1 MVQCKA
7 CGEWYDETIASGI
20 CPHCGHIEE
29 TKLAPEEEKIV
40 DPRWLPSGTLLNGR
54 YEILE
59 VIGAGGFGVTY
70 KAWDR
75 KNAVPKAIKEYFQQG
90 VVNRIP
96 GTTEV
101 LISAPK
107 QREEFEYGKKRL
119 IDEAKIVAKFQ
130 SPSIVRVDGYFEENN
145 TSYMIME
152 YLALDTL
159 EDYIVKRKQVLTPA
173 QAIKIGVNICEA
185 LSEIHQAGVI
195 HRDIAPDNIFVTAD
209 GSVKII
215 DFGSA
220 RLSREDTNERLIVA
234 KPGFAPPEQYEK
246 IDLSND
252 KQKAWT
258 DIYALG
264 ATLYLALTGI
274 VPTESSNRKTDMD
287 KNEDSVKDPAI
298 INQNIPE
305 FLNNTIMTAMA
316 VDIHERFQTVDE
328 MKQALLQQKK
338 VEPLPIVR
346 RRKKVRRTA
355 GIAGGLIAAVVLTLI
370 GTRWYQS
377 KRADAVIPPSHISVW
392 YSISDNED
400 AANRK
405 NDVME
410 TIIAGL
416 DEGETFQNVD
426 VELRA
431 IPEDTYQEELERAS
445 ESGQMPTLFESTN
458 CSDEVMAKTEDITG
472 VVNRINPDLTLFIA
486 DYSKEI
492 EATHQ
497 LPTGLNLPV
506 IYVNKSQMK
515 DCPDVA
521 SVSSMEELVELC
533 GGDMK
538 DKSFSLNPEYANAF
552 DEMFQDFSSYSSN
565 FEGYTER
572 DFFGRKTVALFSDT
586 SEYFNVRRAIDDHV
600 VMIFVNSDRVVCHFA
615 NYWSIGDC
623 SEEELMAAKSLW
635 AYFMLNYP
643 QDIYYS
649 HDSQLPGIPLEKD
662 ALSAYTDVNPVFKGM
677 FDDTGRYVFETVD

>member
-29 TKLAPEEEKIV
+29 TKLAPEEEKFV

-287 KNEDSVKDPAI
+287 KNEDSVKDPAT

-316 VDIHERFQTVDE
+316 VDIHERFQTADE

-355 GIAGGLIAAVVLTLI
+355 GIAGGLIAAVILI
-370 GTRWYQS
+370 LVGARWYQTR
-377 KRADAVIPPSHISVW
+377 RADEVIPPAHISVW
-392 YSISDNED
+392 YAVSDNEE

-405 NDVME
+405 NQVME
-410 TIIAGL
+410 KIVEKMNDVEAL
-416 DEGETFQNVD
+416 QNVE

-431 IPEDTYQEELERAS
+431 IPDSTYQEELEAAS
-445 ESGQMPTLFESTN
+445 KNNEMPTLFESDD
-458 CSDEVMAKTEDITG
+458 CSDAVMSKTEAVG
-472 VVNRINPDLTLFIA
+472 NAVKRIDANTHLFIN
-486 DYSKEI
+486 DYSKQI
-492 EATHQ
+492 EATGK
-497 LPTGLNLPV
+497 LPTGFNLPV
-506 IYVNKSQMK
+506 IYINQSQIKS
-515 DCPDVA
+515 CPDFG
-521 SVSSMEELVELC
+521 SVSSMEELMELC
-533 GGDMK
+533 GDEMK
-538 DKSFSLNPEYANAF
+538 DKSLSVNPAYRDAFS
-552 DEMFQDFSSYSSN
+552 EMLPDFSSY
-565 FEGYTER
+565 TER
-572 DFFGRKTVALFSDT
+572 FEEYSEDDFFKRRTVALFSDT
-586 SEYFNVRRAIDDHV
+586 SEYFNIKRNIR
-600 VMIFVNSDRVVCHFA
+600 DRVVMFFVSSDHLICHVT
-615 NYWSIGDC
+615 NCWSVGKC
-623 SEEELMAAKSLW
+623 SEVELMAAKSLW
-635 AYFMLNYP
+635 RYFLFNTP
-643 QDIYYS
+643 QVLYYS
-649 HDSQLPGIPLEKD
+649 QDAQLVGLPFEKD
-662 ALSAYTDVNPVFKGM
+662 ALSAYIDVNPLFKGM
-677 FDDTGRYVFETVD
+677 FDDLGKFTFEIAE